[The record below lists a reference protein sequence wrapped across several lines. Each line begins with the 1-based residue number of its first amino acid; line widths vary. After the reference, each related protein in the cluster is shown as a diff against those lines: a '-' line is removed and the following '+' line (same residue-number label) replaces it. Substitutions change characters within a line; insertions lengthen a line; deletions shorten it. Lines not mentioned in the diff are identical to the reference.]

1 MVEVK
6 SNAEQVESQISSCT
20 VKEHEITAVNG
31 LVEEKARLAEAKT
44 QLKKNCKEEKKRI
57 DQELERMRVRR
68 EELE

>member
-1 MVEVK
+1 MTEVK
-6 SNAEQVESQISSCT
+6 NNADQVEGQINTCT

-31 LVEEKARLAEAKT
+31 LVEEKARLADAKT
-44 QLKKNCKEEKKRI
+44 LLKKNCKEEKKRI